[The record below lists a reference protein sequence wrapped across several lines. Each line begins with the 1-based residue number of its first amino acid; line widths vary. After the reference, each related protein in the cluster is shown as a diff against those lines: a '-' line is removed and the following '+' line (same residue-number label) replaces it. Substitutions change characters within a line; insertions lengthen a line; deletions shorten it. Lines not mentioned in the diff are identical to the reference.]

1 MCLFLRN
8 KSIKKKKKS
17 PTATMVDKLCVSQAS
32 CLKLG
37 VSKAQLKELGY
48 LIT

>member
-1 MCLFLRN
+1 
-8 KSIKKKKKS
+8 
-17 PTATMVDKLCVSQAS
+17 MVDKLCVSQAS

-48 LIT
+48 LITWQEIVIFIWLL